1 MKQPAMLSAKAFEA
15 SEAPIKAFGEALLE
29 AGKANPDIVVVSTDS
44 SSGSGLSPF
53 KAVFP
58 ERHIEFGIME
68 QGAVGYC
75 AGMAAVG
82 KVPFYA
88 AIAPFVSAR
97 PFEMVKDDLGYMR
110 QNVKVIGRCG
120 GLTYSQLGPT
130 HHSIDDFALM
140 RTIPGL
146 LVLNPGD
153 PVSIRKATLA
163 LAKHSGP
170 SYMRI
175 GSPNMPVLYDEDL
188 PFEIGKGI
196 LVREGHDVTLIG
208 TGTVLCQ
215 AAKAAQLLDRKGIS
229 ARVIDIHSI
238 KPLDEDM
245 ILKAAGETGRIVTVE
260 EHFLNGGLGSAIAQ
274 FLSQTRPTPVKM
286 LGIDD
291 RFASNGPYEGLLGQ
305 HGLLAEQIAASS
317 IEFLKK
323 KF

>member
-1 MKQPAMLSAKAFEA
+1 MKQHAMLSAKAFEV

-53 KAVFP
+53 KAAFP

-110 QNVKVIGRCG
+110 QNVKVVGRCG

-163 LAKHSGP
+163 LAAHKGP

-188 PFEIGKGI
+188 SFEIGKGI

-208 TGTVLCQ
+208 TGTVLGQ
-215 AAKAAQLLDRKGIS
+215 AVKAAELLDRKGIS
-229 ARVIDIHSI
+229 ARVIDIHTI
-238 KPLDEDM
+238 KPLDEEI

-260 EHFLNGGLGSAIAQ
+260 EHFLNGGLGSAVAQ
-274 FLSQTRPTPVKM
+274 FLSQSRPTPVKM

-305 HGLLAEQIAASS
+305 NGLLAEQIAASAT
-317 IEFLKK
+317 EFLKK

>member
-1 MKQPAMLSAKAFEA
+1 MNRHAMLSAKAFET
-15 SEAPIKAFGEALLE
+15 SEAPIKAFGDALLE
-29 AGKANPDIVVVSTDS
+29 AGKANPEIIAVSTDS

-53 KAVFP
+53 KAAFP
-58 ERHIEFGIME
+58 ERHVEFGIME
-68 QGAVGYC
+68 QGAVGFC
-75 AGMAAVG
+75 AGMASVG

-97 PFEMVKDDLGYMR
+97 PFEMVKDDLGYMK

-153 PVSIRKATLA
+153 PVSIRKATKA
-163 LAKHSGP
+163 LAEHVGP

-196 LVREGHDVTLIG
+196 LVKEGHDLTIVG

-215 AAKAAQLLDRKGIS
+215 AVKAAELLERKGIS
-229 ARVIDIHSI
+229 ARVVDIHTI
-238 KPLDEDM
+238 KPLDEDI
-245 ILKAAGETGRIVTVE
+245 ILKAAGETRRIVTVE

-274 FLSQTRPTPVKM
+274 FLSQNRPTPIKM

-291 RFASNGPYEGLLGQ
+291 RFASNGPYDGLLGQ
-305 HGLLAEQIAASS
+305 HGLLAEQIAVSVT
-317 IEFLKK
+317 EFLKK

>member
-1 MKQPAMLSAKAFEA
+1 MKQHAMLSAKAFET
-15 SEAPIKAFGEALLE
+15 SEAPIKAFGDALLE
-29 AGKANPDIVVVSTDS
+29 AGKANPEIVVVSTDS

-53 KAVFP
+53 KATFP

-163 LAKHSGP
+163 LAAHKGP

-175 GSPNMPVLYDEDL
+175 GSPNIPVLYDEDL

-196 LVREGHDVTLIG
+196 LVMEGHDVTLIG
-208 TGTVLCQ
+208 TGTVLSQ
-215 AAKAAQLLDRKGIS
+215 AVKAAQLLDRKGIS
-229 ARVIDIHSI
+229 ARVIDIHTI
-238 KPLDEDM
+238 KPLDEEM
-245 ILKAAGETGRIVTVE
+245 ILKAASETGRIVTVE
-260 EHFLNGGLGSAIAQ
+260 EHFLNGGLGSAVAQ
-274 FLSQTRPTPVKM
+274 FLAQARPTPVKM

-305 HGLLAEQIAASS
+305 HGLLAEQIAASAT
-317 IEFLKK
+317 EFLKK

>member
-1 MKQPAMLSAKAFEA
+1 MKQQAMLSAKAFEV

-29 AGKANPDIVVVSTDS
+29 AGKANPDIVAVSTDS
-44 SSGSGLSPF
+44 YSGSGLSPF
-53 KAVFP
+53 KAAFP
-58 ERHIEFGIME
+58 ERHVEFGIME

-75 AGMAAVG
+75 AGMAATG
-82 KVPFYA
+82 KIPFFA

-163 LAKHSGP
+163 LAKHKGP

-175 GSPNMPVLYDEDL
+175 GSPNMPILYDEDL

-196 LVREGHDVTLIG
+196 LVREGHDVTIIG

-215 AAKAAQLLDRKGIS
+215 AIKAAELLDRKGIS
-229 ARVIDIHSI
+229 ARVIDIHTI
-238 KPLDEDM
+238 KPLDQEM
-245 ILKAAGETGRIVTVE
+245 ILKAASETNRIVTVE
-260 EHFLNGGLGSAIAQ
+260 EHFLNGGLGSAVAQ
-274 FLSQTRPTPVKM
+274 FLSQTRPTPLKL

-291 RFASNGPYEGLLGQ
+291 RFASNGPYEGLLSQ
-305 HGLLAEQIAASS
+305 HGLLAEQIAASTT
-317 IEFLKK
+317 EFLKN

>member
-1 MKQPAMLSAKAFEA
+1 
-15 SEAPIKAFGEALLE
+15 
-29 AGKANPDIVVVSTDS
+29 
-44 SSGSGLSPF
+44 
-53 KAVFP
+53 
-58 ERHIEFGIME
+58 
-68 QGAVGYC
+68 
-75 AGMAAVG
+75 
-82 KVPFYA
+82 
-88 AIAPFVSAR
+88 
-97 PFEMVKDDLGYMR
+97 
-110 QNVKVIGRCG
+110 
-120 GLTYSQLGPT
+120 
-130 HHSIDDFALM
+130 M

-215 AAKAAQLLDRKGIS
+215 AVKAAQLLDRKGIS